1 MDTRVVAASAL
12 CATLYA
18 VVGYMSYLG
27 IFTPVIGVVRFWPSV
42 FIPATFAII
51 YGPMV
56 GGLGA
61 AIGIFISDMLIHGNA
76 LLSLSVGVPANFIGF
91 YTVGYLA
98 SKLKGKSSSVVWAL
112 MVSAKLLCIALV
124 VYVASW
130 ILKLISLGVAVAYI
144 IGIAVSLAA
153 VIAYSIVNRR
163 TLYTPLIVFACSSG
177 LLVGSVII
185 GIGVWLFSQYF
196 ILPGGGRALPVDA
209 ILLWTLWVYVTEI
222 PFMVWLTPITVHIA
236 MRMGLKTV
244 LGAS

>member
-1 MDTRVVAASAL
+1 MNTRAIAASAL

-76 LLSLSVGVPANFIGF
+76 LLSLSVGVPANFMGF

-98 SKLKGKSSSVVWAL
+98 SKLRGRSNSIVWAL
-112 MVSAKLLCIALV
+112 MVSVKLLCIALV

-130 ILKLISLGVAVAYI
+130 ILKLISIGVAVAYI
-144 IGIAVSLAA
+144 IGIAASLVAI
-153 VIAYSIVNRR
+153 VVYSIVRRR
-163 TLYTPLIVFACSSG
+163 TPHTPLVTFACSSG
-177 LLVGSVII
+177 LLLGSIII

-196 ILPGGGRALPVDA
+196 ILPGGGKALPVDA
-209 ILLWTLWVYVTEI
+209 ILLWTLWVYITEI

-236 MRMGLKTV
+236 RGMGLKTV
-244 LGAS
+244 LDRG